1 MYKRQSKKSFE
12 RQIQKLNAEKRLTK
26 RQKEWEYQRYLLQNR
41 LAAAE
46 KKGAVFAEDIIPE
59 KPKRITQKSIEELKQ
74 IRGKKITARAIAI
87 LEKEP
92 EKIRK
97 KNVVDDEPIDV
108 WFDYQPVEADY
119 PQEEIEYPEINYTDT
134 TDVETTPQETYYK
147 ENPER
152 EYEPEVIAD
161 EGYNIIQNI
170 WHEIGIQDYKL
181 DQDVHP
187 DILAVKYEGASQL
200 AAYLQGAIDTY
211 GEDVVA
217 RILQTK
223 GSTVI
228 NTAIERVLY
237 LLYKNSVDRTQTI
250 TDYGLAEI
258 RDILFSNDTTASLRY
273 DFND

>member
-1 MYKRQSKKSFE
+1 MYARQSRKTFE
-12 RQIQKLNAEKRLTK
+12 RHIQKLNAEKRLTK

-59 KPKRITQKSIEELKQ
+59 KPKRITQKSIDELKQ
-74 IRGKKITARAIAI
+74 IRGKKLVARAVAI
-87 LEKEP
+87 IEQESPKPKKPKKEKVED
-92 EKIRK
+92 I
-97 KNVVDDEPIDV
+97 EPIGDGI
-108 WFDYQPVEADY
+108 DY
-119 PQEEIEYPEINYTDT
+119 PEAEYPEIEYTDAT
-134 TDVETTPQETYYK
+134 FEETTPQENYYK

-237 LLYKNSVDRTQTI
+237 ILYKNSVDRTQNI

-258 RDILFSNDTTASLRY
+258 RDILFSGDTTASLRY